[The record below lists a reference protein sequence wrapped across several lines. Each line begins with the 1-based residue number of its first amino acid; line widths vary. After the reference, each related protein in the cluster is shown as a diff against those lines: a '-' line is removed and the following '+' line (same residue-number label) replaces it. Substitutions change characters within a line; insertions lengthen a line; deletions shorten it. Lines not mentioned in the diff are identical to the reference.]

1 LTAHR
6 QEADVKIILAL
17 TLIHFIGDFYNSF
30 IIPLLPLFIDKF
42 SLTLAQAGL
51 ITGLS
56 RFLSFVVQPPVGY
69 IADRNPSRFFALGG
83 PLLVMVFIPLTGITH
98 YFWMLV
104 FFVCLGSIG
113 SSMFHPTVAGM
124 IEPYAGRHFGFS
136 MSIFGTGGTLSFA
149 IGPLFISWLVAKYG
163 LSATPYSMIPGL
175 AVLVFLYKTVPVPQ
189 ASIIKSQGFINSIK
203 EIFGPVWR
211 PIALICLV
219 MTLRAYVSQSF
230 MTFLPVMVARQGY
243 SLVSIG
249 ALVSL
254 FIFAGGLSGLL
265 AGHLSDRVGFKSVF
279 ICAHLLATPCM
290 AATLYLSG
298 YWIFVF
304 AFLSGFFILATLP
317 LGVAL
322 AQRLA
327 PGGKSMASSL
337 MMGLAVGMGGLLTP
351 VTGKLADIFTIRP
364 VLAALRPD
372 HYSLV
377 DRWADRLSFSQ
388 RPLTGSGLSQ
398 RPPAQ
403 QVAWIY
409 PPIGG

>member
-6 QEADVKIILAL
+6 QEANVKIILSL

-56 RFLSFVVQPPVGY
+56 RFLAFVVQPPVGY
-69 IADRNPSRFFALGG
+69 IADRHPSRYFALGG
-83 PLLVMVFIPLTGITH
+83 PLLVMVFIPLTGITP

-104 FFVCLGSIG
+104 LFVCLGSIG

-124 IEPYAGRHFGFS
+124 VEPYAGRHFGFS
-136 MSIFGTGGTLSFA
+136 MSIFGMGGTLSFA

-163 LSATPYSMIPGL
+163 LSATPYSMILGFV
-175 AVLVFLYKTVPVPQ
+175 VLVFLYKTVPVPQ
-189 ASIIKSQGFINSIK
+189 ASTIKSRGFINSIK

-254 FIFAGGLSGLL
+254 FIVAGGLSGLL
-265 AGHLSDRVGFKSVF
+265 AGHLSDRIGFKSVF

-290 AATLYLSG
+290 AATLYLPG

-351 VTGKLADIFTIRP
+351 VTGKLADMFTIRP
-364 VLAALRPD
+364 VLAALAIIPVLTVGLIAYLFRKD
-372 HYSLV
+372 
-377 DRWADRLSFSQ
+377 LS
-388 RPLTGSGLSQ
+388 PV
-398 RPPAQ
+398 PA
-403 QVAWIY
+403 
-409 PPIGG
+409 

>member
-1 LTAHR
+1 MTAHR
-6 QEADVKIILAL
+6 QEANLKIILTL

-56 RFLSFVVQPPVGY
+56 RFLAFVVQPPVGY
-69 IADRNPSRFFALGG
+69 IADRHPSRYFALGG
-83 PLLVMVFIPLTGITH
+83 PLLVMVFIPLTGITP

-104 FFVCLGSIG
+104 LFVCLGSIG

-124 IEPYAGRHFGFS
+124 VEPHAGRHFGFA
-136 MSIFGTGGTLSFA
+136 MSIFGMGGTLSFA

-163 LSATPYSMIPGL
+163 LSVTPYSMILGF
-175 AVLVFLYKTVPVPQ
+175 AVLVFLYKIVPVPQ
-189 ASIIKSQGFINSIK
+189 ASTLKSRGFINSIK
-203 EIFGPVWR
+203 EIFGPVWV
-211 PIALICLV
+211 PIVLIWLV
-219 MTLRAYVSQSF
+219 MTLRAYVTQSF

-254 FIFAGGLSGLL
+254 FIVAGALSGLL
-265 AGHLSDRVGFKSVF
+265 AGHLSDRIGFKSVF

-290 AATLYLSG
+290 AATLYLPG
-298 YWIFVF
+298 NWLFVF

-327 PGGKSMASSL
+327 PEGKSMASSL

-364 VLAALRPD
+364 VLAVLAIIPLLTVGLIAYLFRKD
-372 HYSLV
+372 
-377 DRWADRLSFSQ
+377 LS
-388 RPLTGSGLSQ
+388 PVL
-398 RPPAQ
+398 A
-403 QVAWIY
+403 
-409 PPIGG
+409 